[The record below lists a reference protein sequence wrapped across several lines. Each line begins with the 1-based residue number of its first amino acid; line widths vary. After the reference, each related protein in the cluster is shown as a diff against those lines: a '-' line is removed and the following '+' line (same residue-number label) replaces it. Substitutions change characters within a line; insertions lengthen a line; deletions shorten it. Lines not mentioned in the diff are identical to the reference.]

1 MTSTE
6 EHIKKIKEHL
16 AEIEDAINEDIE
28 KKPITIGFNCSACAV
43 QLLEL
48 FLHLEN
54 KISAC
59 HVIKHD
65 WFKRPKEG
73 QKIEPLI
80 ERKLPIQFDIKNEV
94 YDLIY
99 TIEENREN
107 LLYGKTDKVNI
118 KLVLESFNT
127 LKGIILPKIK
137 EGGVEIE

>member
-1 MTSTE
+1 MTAIE

-16 AEIEDAINEDIE
+16 GEIENAINEGIE
-28 KKPITIGFNCSACAV
+28 NKPITIGFNCSACSV

-48 FLHLEN
+48 FLHLDN
-54 KISAC
+54 KISMG

-80 ERKLPIQFDIKNEV
+80 ERKLPVQFDLIKEV
-94 YDLIY
+94 YNLIY

-107 LLYGKTDKVNI
+107 LLYGKSDAEKI
-118 KLVLESFNT
+118 RLVLKSFNK
-127 LKGIILPKIK
+127 LKEIILPKIK
-137 EGGVEIE
+137 EKGVEIG